1 MRMFEVFFALIPIKI
16 SLRMFFLSSEFIN
29 FMIYP
34 SLALFLGTG
43 NATPNLPSVMMEV
56 SLAFPGLHAFE
67 WSERLIDLCF
77 SCPCSDSTR
86 RRRTECVSLTSSSL
100 P

>member
-56 SLAFPGLHAFE
+56 SPAIRVCTPLSGAADLPFAAPFP
-67 WSERLIDLCF
+67 
-77 SCPCSDSTR
+77 
-86 RRRTECVSLTSSSL
+86 
-100 P
+100 